1 MKKQINIIIAFA
13 ILLAITACGNKTTNK
28 NPNVKGTL
36 TNAEKGTAVYLEK
49 LTPGKI
55 EQLDTTYTD
64 ENGEFSFNYSV
75 KDKGFYRLKVNEQNY
90 LNLILDS
97 NEHVTI
103 TGNIDSL
110 TDFYTVTGSEE
121 SKRLQDYNNFIKKNY
136 MLRDSLNR
144 LYQANINNPGKD
156 TILPQLEIKFQEA
169 VRDLTNYVIN
179 EVNQDP
185 SSFLSL
191 ALVEQLNPDEHLEVY
206 KKVDQAVGEKYPNSP
221 YYLAFHQKV
230 QSISQ
235 LATGTEIPNIQL
247 PDPNGNIRS
256 LYDLKGKYV
265 LVDFWASWCK
275 PCRDENPN
283 VVRLYKKY
291 HNKGFDVYSVSLD
304 GLPNQPNAKQGW
316 LEAIKQDGL
325 EWPNHVSEL
334 KGWQSLV
341 VQEFGIQGIPFAI
354 LIDPEGKIIAK
365 NIRGAALEEK
375 LAAIFENK

>member
-13 ILLAITACGNKTTNK
+13 ILLAIIACGNKTTNK

-97 NEHVTI
+97 NERVTI

>member
-1 MKKQINIIIAFA
+1 
-13 ILLAITACGNKTTNK
+13 
-28 NPNVKGTL
+28 
-36 TNAEKGTAVYLEK
+36 
-49 LTPGKI
+49 
-55 EQLDTTYTD
+55 
-64 ENGEFSFNYSV
+64 
-75 KDKGFYRLKVNEQNY
+75 
-90 LNLILDS
+90 
-97 NEHVTI
+97 
-103 TGNIDSL
+103 
-110 TDFYTVTGSEE
+110 
-121 SKRLQDYNNFIKKNY
+121 
-136 MLRDSLNR
+136 
-144 LYQANINNPGKD
+144 
-156 TILPQLEIKFQEA
+156 
-169 VRDLTNYVIN
+169 
-179 EVNQDP
+179 
-185 SSFLSL
+185 
-191 ALVEQLNPDEHLEVY
+191 
-206 KKVDQAVGEKYPNSP
+206 
-221 YYLAFHQKV
+221 V

-235 LATGTEIPNIQL
+235 LAIGTEIPNIQL
-247 PDPNGNIRS
+247 ADPNGDIRS

-275 PCRDENPN
+275 PCRAENPN

-291 HNKGFDVYSVSLD
+291 HNKGFDVFSVSLD

>member
-1 MKKQINIIIAFA
+1 MKKTVNYITLALA
-13 ILLAITACGNKTTNK
+13 VILTACGSNK
-28 NPNVKGTL
+28 NANENANIKGTL
-36 TNAEKGTAVYLEK
+36 TNAENGTAVYLEK
-49 LTPGKI
+49 LSPGKI
-55 EQLDTTYTD
+55 EPLDTAFTE
-64 ENGEFSFNYSV
+64 ENGNFAFKYNV
-75 KDKGFYRLKVNEQNY
+75 KDKGFYRLKINDQNY

-97 NEHVTI
+97 NEQVTI

-110 TDFYTVTGSEE
+110 SDFYTVTGSEE
-121 SKRLQDYNNFIKKNY
+121 SKRLQEYNQFIKKNY

-169 VRDLTNYVIN
+169 VRDLTNYVIDEIN
-179 EVNQDP
+179 RDP

-206 KKVDQAVGEKYPNSP
+206 KKVDKAVGEKYPDSP
-221 YYLAFHQKV
+221 YYMVYHQKV

-235 LATGTEIPNIQL
+235 LAAGTQIPNIQL
-247 PDPNGNIRS
+247 PDPKGEIRS

-275 PCRDENPN
+275 PCRAENPN

-291 HNKGFDVYSVSLD
+291 HDKGFDVFSVSLD
-304 GLPNQPNAKQGW
+304 GLPNQPNPKQGW
-316 LEAIKQDGL
+316 LDAITQDGL

-334 KGWQSLV
+334 KGWQSAV
-341 VQEFGIQGIPFAI
+341 VQEFGIQGIPFAV

-375 LAAIFENK
+375 LASIFEK